1 MLADTLIHTQSNM
14 LINIHATSQA
24 GINGKNQIRLMIST
38 KSPLVKQEMR
48 LVEAYVTMRVTNVL
62 ADLVISAF
70 KEKPGR
76 EMGIE
81 GGG

>member
-1 MLADTLIHTQSNM
+1 
-14 LINIHATSQA
+14 
-24 GINGKNQIRLMIST
+24 MIST